1 MENWKKAVVAGTLAG
16 GVILALTGKRA
27 AGLIVAG
34 VGGALLAA
42 EYPDK
47 MRQVRDNFPEYSDR
61 AMRILE
67 NVSRAGER
75 VAELLEKRG
84 KFALEELRSY

>member
-1 MENWKKAVVAGTLAG
+1 MENWKKALVAGTLAG
-16 GVILALTGKRA
+16 GAILALTGKRA

-47 MRQVRDNFPEYSDR
+47 MQQVRDNFPEYADR
-61 AMRILE
+61 AMRVLE

-84 KFALEELRSY
+84 RFALEELGSY

>member
-16 GVILALTGKRA
+16 GAILALTGKRA
-27 AGLIVAG
+27 AGLIIAG

-47 MRQVRDNFPEYSDR
+47 LEQLRDNFPEYSER
-61 AMRILE
+61 AMRVLE
-67 NVSRAGER
+67 NVSRAGEKI
-75 VAELLEKRG
+75 AEVMEKRG
-84 KFALEELRSY
+84 RFALDELRSY

>member
-16 GVILALTGKRA
+16 GAILALTGKRA
-27 AGLIVAG
+27 VGLIMAG

-42 EYPDK
+42 EYPEK
-47 MRQVRDNFPEYSDR
+47 MEQLRENFPEYADR
-61 AMRILE
+61 AMRVLE

-75 VAELLEKRG
+75 VSELLEKRG
-84 KFALEELRSY
+84 KYALEELRSF